1 LLTLASIQAGA
12 SVPMLNHGHSELKNF
27 SYIVFFDSSRRY
39 VDCSEGVL
47 GLLGYGRS
55 DFLNKTIDDI
65 SYWLDDVPVLFK
77 DFVRRGKQKG
87 TYIVKHLNGSP
98 IPIQYEAFVF
108 PDGCKAA
115 VIWPIKEW
123 RAAYLDV
130 VSEKDPVR
138 LGHRVDV
145 ALAAI
150 YERLYARNTEP
161 SVSDGER
168 AAINEAI
175 ASLGSLKQ
183 KVATALNADL
193 LEFEKTRSALLRLA
207 TARQDRDAMR
217 VVLEENRPLIE
228 LAMRLSFD
236 SRDGDDVLPALLDRI
251 ALKAR
256 YYDPDANPQAWL
268 QECLQLECKWLRMEI
283 DRGRIG
289 N

>member
-1 LLTLASIQAGA
+1 
-12 SVPMLNHGHSELKNF
+12 MLNHAHSELKNF

-65 SYWLDDVPVLFK
+65 SYWLDDVPALFK

-87 TYIVKHLNGSP
+87 TYIVKHMNGSP

-115 VIWPIKEW
+115 AIWPIKEW

-130 VSEKDPVR
+130 VSEKDSVK

-150 YERLYARNTEP
+150 YERLYASNPEP

-168 AAINEAI
+168 AAINEAM

-183 KVATALNADL
+183 KAATALNAEL
-193 LEFEKTRSALLRLA
+193 LEFEKTRSALLRLS

-217 VVLEENRPLIE
+217 VLLEENRPLIE
-228 LAMRLSFD
+228 SVMRLSFD
-236 SRDGDDVLPALLDRI
+236 SRDGDDVLSALLDRI

-283 DRGRIG
+283 DRGRSG
-289 N
+289 DPDQSLDQLDQ